1 MSFPPFF
8 YAIQI
13 AKNAAAATAAAI
25 PFAQK
30 QEKESRLS
38 ILFFCAITTAQDF
51 ILLPPLQQQAN
62 NYAGRMGNINSA
74 FFFYSKAL
82 LYATEGE
89 RRRQFFPLSQT
100 VRRPPR
106 SSPLPL
112 LSQLDDEQGPIFTTR
127 GGDTNVLRLEKE
139 LKKIISPVFGKRLYS
154 TTCAKSAN
162 VNLVSPSLPPPSS
175 YPFSMSHPMH
185 FKPLFLL
192 SLSGE
197 DLCRREKSLS
207 QT

>member
-89 RRRQFFPLSQT
+89 RRRQFFLFP
-100 VRRPPR
+100 RRFAGP
-106 SSPLPL
+106 
-112 LSQLDDEQGPIFTTR
+112 PIFPSSSFIPARRRTR
-127 GGDTNVLRLEKE
+127 AHLHYKGGGHQCAT
-139 LKKIISPVFGKRLYS
+139 PGKRVEKNHIPCFWKAVIQYYMCKIGECQS
-154 TTCAKSAN
+154 RFS
-162 VNLVSPSLPPPSS
+162 VSSPSLFLSFQHESSHALQASFPP
-175 YPFSMSHPMH
+175 
-185 FKPLFLL
+185 L
-192 SLSGE
+192 SVGGGSV
-197 DLCRREKSLS
+197 
-207 QT
+207 

>member
-1 MSFPPFF
+1 
-8 YAIQI
+8 
-13 AKNAAAATAAAI
+13 
-25 PFAQK
+25 
-30 QEKESRLS
+30 
-38 ILFFCAITTAQDF
+38 
-51 ILLPPLQQQAN
+51 
-62 NYAGRMGNINSA
+62 MGNINSA

-89 RRRQFFPLSQT
+89 RRRQFFLFP
-100 VRRPPR
+100 RRFAGP
-106 SSPLPL
+106 
-112 LSQLDDEQGPIFTTR
+112 PIFPSSSFIPARRRTR
-127 GGDTNVLRLEKE
+127 AHLHYKGGGTNVLRLEKE